1 MRSQAERH
9 EEEMEELRRLREQV
23 LQQQQQDGRSRQQ
36 EQQVREIKLF
46 TVEKSSC
53 IIVHFYSPLLY
64 YAHSP
69 SFSYSAIGQ
78 MG

>member
-23 LQQQQQDGRSRQQ
+23 LQQQQQQDGRSRQQ

-46 TVEKSSC
+46 TVKKSC
-53 IIVHFYSPLLY
+53 IIVHFYSPLL